1 MHRPLQVQ
9 RSSSWTRSPPRSF
22 TILRIAHR
30 FDNEGDALRTS
41 HAPLVYCG
49 VWTEEQ
55 GRTKLGLGWLRL
67 RTASSLR
74 FAPSVP
80 LRSES
85 EAPFGVARG
94 VTAA

>member
-1 MHRPLQVQ
+1 M
-9 RSSSWTRSPPRSF
+9 
-22 TILRIAHR
+22 LRIAHR
-30 FDNEGDALRTS
+30 FDNEGDVLRIS
-41 HAPLVYCG
+41 HAPLVYCE

-55 GRTKLGLGWLRL
+55 GRTELGPGWLKL

-85 EAPFGVARG
+85 QAPFGVTRG